1 MAKVFIPALLREL
14 TGGQTEV
21 EADGSTVRQLIEDLN
36 RQFPGLAA
44 RLTEEDGRLKP
55 NISVAVDGEVS
66 PLGLVEKVP
75 PNAEVHFVT
84 AIKGG

>member
-1 MAKVFIPALLREL
+1 MAKVFIPTLLKEL

-21 EADGSTVRQLIEDLN
+21 QADGTTVRQLIQDLD

-44 RLTEEDGRLKP
+44 RLTGAGRLQP
-55 NISVAVDGEVS
+55 NISVAIDGEVS

>member
-1 MAKVFIPALLREL
+1 MAKVFIPTLLKEL

-21 EADGSTVRQLIEDLN
+21 QADGSTVRQIIQDLD
-36 RQFPGLAA
+36 RQFPGIGA
-44 RLTEEDGRLKP
+44 RLTDGGRLQP
-55 NISVAVDGEVS
+55 NISVAIDGEVT

-75 PNAEVHFVT
+75 LNAEVHFVT